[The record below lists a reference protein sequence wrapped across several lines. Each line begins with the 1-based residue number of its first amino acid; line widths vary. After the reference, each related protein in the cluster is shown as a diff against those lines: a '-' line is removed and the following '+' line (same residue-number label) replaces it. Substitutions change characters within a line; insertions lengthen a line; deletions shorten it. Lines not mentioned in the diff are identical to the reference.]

1 MECPGDAVKH
11 DDKFGED
18 FVKCSPDMSLAVYD
32 KDSDAALVQGLDD
45 FSKTSYL
52 KGPRW
57 LIHATDAT
65 VLGKLKDKLG
75 GSVVVP

>member
-1 MECPGDAVKH
+1 M
-11 DDKFGED
+11 
-18 FVKCSPDMSLAVYD
+18 KCSPDMSLAVYD